1 MKRFLTVPFTTKRP
15 PAKVAGKQGPAV
27 AHLVD
32 PAQRCAP
39 LDPAENNTVQLV
51 RRAEL
56 DRQVDILETYTPE
69 LDILDGDLLVV
80 DNVEHPIRRVQR
92 WTWRGSEVF
101 LRLIV
106 ERL

>member
-1 MKRFLTVPFTTKRP
+1 MKRFLTIPFSTKRF
-15 PAKVAGKQGPAV
+15 PAKVAGRQGEAV
-27 AHLVD
+27 PHLVAD
-32 PAQRCAP
+32 GLYCAP

-51 RRAEL
+51 QRPEL

-69 LDILDGDLLVV
+69 LDILEGDLLVV
-80 DNVEHPIRRVQR
+80 DGVEYPIRRMQR
-92 WTWRGSEVF
+92 WHWRGSEVF